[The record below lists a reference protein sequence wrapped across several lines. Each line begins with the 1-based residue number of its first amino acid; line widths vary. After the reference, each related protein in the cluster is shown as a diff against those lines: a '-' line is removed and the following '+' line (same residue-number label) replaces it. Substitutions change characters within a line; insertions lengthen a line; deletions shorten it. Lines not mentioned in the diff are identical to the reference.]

1 MNIATASVE
10 IGAGVPAHCDVASAG
25 CFVSERAMTD
35 GSVEAASAAEERSN
49 TIGRVEDA
57 DGQALKPEVALDRI
71 AIGITSVGCR
81 DNRSHCG
88 RKAKAD
94 EHEREKETEPQRRA
108 AN

>member
-1 MNIATASVE
+1 MAVAAS
-10 IGAGVPAHCDVASAG
+10 DVAHPDTIRELIRLG
-25 CFVSERAMTD
+25 IDPNRGLKHLHVD
-35 GSVEAASAAEERSN
+35 HGYAS
-49 TIGRVEDA
+49 D
-57 DGQALKPEVALDRI
+57 PEVALDRI

>member
-1 MNIATASVE
+1 VLENQCRVLGASIA
-10 IGAGVPAHCDVASAG
+10 
-25 CFVSERAMTD
+25 SERFPTD
-35 GSVEAASAAEERSN
+35 GCVVVGEYVAKECHKAV
-49 TIGRVEDA
+49 GRVEDA